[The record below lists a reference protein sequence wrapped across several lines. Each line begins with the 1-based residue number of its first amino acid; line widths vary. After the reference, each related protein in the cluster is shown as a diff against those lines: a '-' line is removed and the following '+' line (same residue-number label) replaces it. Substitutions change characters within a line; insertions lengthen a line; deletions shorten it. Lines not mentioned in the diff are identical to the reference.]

1 MYLSK
6 LVLNER
12 DRKVRAD
19 ISNAHN
25 LHRSIMQAFPDEDRD
40 NPRADWNVL
49 FRQES
54 DSNIILVQSNS
65 QTEIKP
71 DWTQLPPDYLIDH
84 HIKPFELQPQQF
96 CLGQLL
102 QFRLKANPS
111 KRDKETGKLLGL
123 FNQSDQVAWLERRA
137 ERHGFTLQGVNVMP
151 TPSVFGLKAKGQP
164 PIKIFTVLYQGILQ
178 VEDPILLIEAIQ
190 QGIGRGRSY
199 GCGLLSI
206 ARLHN

>member
-19 ISNAHN
+19 LSNVHD
-25 LHRSIMQAFPDEDRD
+25 LHRTIMQAFPDENRD

-49 FRQES
+49 FRQEP
-54 DSNIILVQSNS
+54 DTNIILVQS
-65 QTEIKP
+65 TAEVEP
-71 DWTQLPPDYLIDH
+71 DWSQLPAGYLTDWH
-84 HIKPFELQPQQF
+84 SKPFNLEAS
-96 CLGQLL
+96 QLHPNQIL

-111 KRDKETGKLLGL
+111 KRNKDTGKITGL
-123 FNQSDQVAWLERRA
+123 FSQQDQVAWLERQA
-137 ERHGFTLQGVNVMP
+137 EGRGFVLQGVDTIP
-151 TPSVFGLKAKGQP
+151 TPNVWGKKGKGNS
-164 PIKIFTVLYQGILQ
+164 PIKIFTVLYQGILKVKDPSVF
-178 VEDPILLIEAIQ
+178 VETLH

-206 ARLHN
+206 AKFIS